1 MAEITA
7 AKVKELRERTGSG
20 MMDCKKALA
29 ETNGDMEKAIDYLR
43 EKGLAKAAKKAERT
57 ASDGRVFYVLNDDAT
72 IGAMIELNSETDFVA
87 KTDEFND
94 LGNKITAHVA
104 GKQTFADV
112 AALLES
118 VHESGSTINELVTAI
133 IAKLGENIVL
143 KRFARFDA
151 PDGKAFCYIHSNYKV
166 GALAE
171 LEAEDKAALKSDEF
185 AELGH
190 EICMQIAAAAPAY
203 LVPEDVPEDVIDR
216 EKAVYRQQL
225 IDEGKPADKVDKIIP
240 GKLRKYFETTC
251 LLEQEYIRDSDKK
264 IKDVVAEVG
273 KKLGTKIKVKRFAR
287 FGIGE

>member
-29 ETNGDMEKAIDYLR
+29 ETNGDMKKAIDYLR
-43 EKGLAKAAKKAERT
+43 EKGLAKAAKKAERN
-57 ASDGRVFYVLNDDAT
+57 ASDGRIFYVIGNNGKL
-72 IGAMIELNSETDFVA
+72 GAMIELNSETDFVA

-94 LGNKITAHVA
+94 LGTKITAHL
-104 GKQTFADV
+104 
-112 AALLES
+112 AAKEYATPAELLES
-118 VHESGSTINELVTAI
+118 VHESGSTINELVTGI

-143 KRFARFDA
+143 KRFARFDSVN
-151 PDGKAFCYIHSNYKV
+151 GRAFCYIHSNYKV
-166 GALAE
+166 GALLE
-171 LEAEDKAALKSDEF
+171 LEADDKAALDSEAF

-190 EICMQIAAAAPAY
+190 EICMQIAAANPLY
-203 LVPEDVPEDVIDR
+203 LVSEDVPEDVLER

-240 GKLRKYFETTC
+240 GKLRKYYETTC

-264 IKDVVAEVG
+264 IKDLVAETG
-273 KKLGTKIKVKRFAR
+273 KKLGTKLTVRRFAR
-287 FGIGE
+287 FAIGE

>member
-43 EKGLAKAAKKAERT
+43 EKGLAKAAKKAERN
-57 ASDGRVFYVLNDDAT
+57 ASDGRIFYVIDKNGKL
-72 IGAMIELNSETDFVA
+72 GAMIELNSETDFVA

-94 LGNKITAHVA
+94 LGSKITAHL
-104 GKQTFADV
+104 
-112 AALLES
+112 AAKEYATPAELLES
-118 VHESGSTINELVTAI
+118 VHESGSTVNELVTAI

-151 PDGKAFCYIHSNYKV
+151 ANGRAFCYIHSNYKV
-166 GALAE
+166 GALLE
-171 LEAEDKAALKSDEF
+171 LEAEDKAALDSEAF

-190 EICMQIAAAAPAY
+190 EICMQIAAANPLY
-203 LVPEDVPEDVIDR
+203 LVSEDVPEDVLER

-240 GKLRKYFETTC
+240 GKLRKYYETTC

-264 IKDVVAEVG
+264 VKDLISETG
-273 KKLGTKIKVKRFAR
+273 KKLGTKVTVRRFAR
-287 FGIGE
+287 FAIGE

>member
-29 ETNGDMEKAIDYLR
+29 ETGGDMEKAIDYLR

-57 ASDGRVFYVLNDDAT
+57 ASDGRVFYVMSDDGKL
-72 IGAMIELNSETDFVA
+72 GAMIELNSETDFVA

-94 LGNKITAHVA
+94 LGNKITAHLFA
-104 GKQTFADV
+104 KEYADV
-112 AALLES
+112 ASLLDS
-118 VHESGSTINELVTAI
+118 KHESGSTINELVTAV

-151 PDGKAFCYIHSNYKV
+151 ANGKAFCYIHSNYKV

-171 LEAEDKAALKSDEF
+171 LDADKADAMNSPEF

-190 EICMQIAAAAPAY
+190 EICMQIAAAAPLY
-203 LVPEDVPEDVIDR
+203 LVPDDVTADVLDR

-225 IDEGKPADKVDKIIP
+225 LDEGKPADKIEKIIP
-240 GKLRKYFETTC
+240 GKLRKYYETTC
-251 LLEQEYIRDSDKK
+251 LMEQEYIRDSDKK
-264 IKDVVAEVG
+264 VKDLIAEVG
-273 KKLGTKIKVKRFAR
+273 KKLGAKISIRRFERFA
-287 FGIGE
+287 IGE